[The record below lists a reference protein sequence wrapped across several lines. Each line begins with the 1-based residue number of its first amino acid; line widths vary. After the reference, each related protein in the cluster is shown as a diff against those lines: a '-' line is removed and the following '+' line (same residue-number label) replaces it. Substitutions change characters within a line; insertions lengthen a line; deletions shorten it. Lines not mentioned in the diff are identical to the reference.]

1 VQLKSEV
8 RRSTIQADQE
18 NNVTI
23 LEMRPPVKVV
33 SEVNKSANFAS
44 LNVASADHLPNPNRF
59 QTVGHDDNYNIAHPL
74 SGQRSGSV
82 NRQIEYLSNKTN
94 EKNNGGRSIV
104 SLGGNASNSRPNKG
118 KAYLPQ
124 GKRSSK
130 RKRVPEKGT
139 AAVNTSNNP
148 IKLHQQLRNSNLR
161 AVYAQS

>member
-1 VQLKSEV
+1 MQLKSEV
-8 RRSTIQADQE
+8 RRSTIHAEQE

-23 LEMRPPVKVV
+23 LEMRPPVKVI

-44 LNVASADHLPNPNRF
+44 LNVASADHLPNQSRF
-59 QTVGHDDNYNIAHPL
+59 QTVGHDESYSVAHPL
-74 SGQRSGSV
+74 SGQRSGSI

-94 EKNNGGRSIV
+94 ENGGRSIV

-124 GKRSSK
+124 GKRSNK